1 MKNCT
6 SEVIDELHE
15 YYIVRNKLIGDFAKF
30 AQCIDDE
37 DLFIQG
43 DPFAWNDHASIGII
57 FTPCQNDTDKNYTCR
72 T

>member
-15 YYIVRNKLIGDFAKF
+15 YFIIRNKLLGNFTKF

-37 DLFIQG
+37 DFFIQG
-43 DPFAWNDHASIGII
+43 DPFAWNAQASLAIR
-57 FTPCQNDTDKNYTCR
+57 FTPCRNDTDKNYSCR